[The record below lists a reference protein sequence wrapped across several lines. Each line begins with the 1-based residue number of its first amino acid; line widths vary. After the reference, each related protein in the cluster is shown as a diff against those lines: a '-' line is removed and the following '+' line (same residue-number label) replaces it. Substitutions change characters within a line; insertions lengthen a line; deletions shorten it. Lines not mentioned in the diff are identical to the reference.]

1 MMDQNDKT
9 VPDEPERAQAA
20 DGDNTTDFDFSV
32 SESGETVGHD
42 LPSESTSESDSEQT
56 ERTLPDT
63 IGRYAIREVLG
74 KGAFGAVCRAHD
86 EQLDRD
92 VAIKLPTV
100 MRLNSDLDMEAE
112 FLQEARQLAQLTH
125 PNIVS
130 VFDVGVENEICYI
143 VSDFLDGPNLNQWLS
158 DHSPT
163 WQESAR
169 IVASVADALAAAHS
183 RNTVHRDVKP
193 ANIIVSERAEGFM
206 PVLVDFGLAISEKTK
221 IQRGKVAGTPNYMSP
236 EQVRGEAGDIDGRT
250 DIYSLGVV
258 LYVMIAKRLPFQ
270 ANGVADLLRK
280 VVKEEVRPPRQF
292 VHSIPRELERIC
304 LKAMAKS
311 VAERYTTA
319 GDFATE
325 LRAVVKQEQATV
337 AATQSVVKT
346 KKSPRSRESV
356 RILIADDHE
365 LTRFKLQNDL
375 KKWGH
380 EVVAAED
387 GQQAWELFQQGQ
399 FEIVISDWMMPQV
412 DGLELVQR
420 IRGCEGGDYVYMI
433 MLTARAERQDI
444 VTGMAAGADDFLAK
458 PFQRDELQVRLR
470 AGVRITKLNR
480 DLLESNRRLTRSLE
494 AAAEIQQAILP
505 TAKPSIAG
513 FDVSWDHVASSDLG
527 GDMFNVLPLDE
538 QHIGFYVVD
547 VTGEG
552 IPAVLIATTL
562 SRALGQMSDDSSV
575 LVDLQDGNR
584 QIVEPAEV
592 AKRLNRQYSGGGE
605 TSQYFT
611 MAYGVLNLETKQLV
625 YTSAGH
631 PPILLVPADG
641 SPRML
646 DIDGFPIGMSSEDV
660 PFEQQ
665 AITLSSGDRLLIHS
679 DGVTDTMNDS
689 GQVFGAARL
698 LEFAEPPVDVG

>member
-1 MMDQNDKT
+1 
-9 VPDEPERAQAA
+9 
-20 DGDNTTDFDFSV
+20 
-32 SESGETVGHD
+32 
-42 LPSESTSESDSEQT
+42 
-56 ERTLPDT
+56 
-63 IGRYAIREVLG
+63 
-74 KGAFGAVCRAHD
+74 
-86 EQLDRD
+86 
-92 VAIKLPTV
+92 
-100 MRLNSDLDMEAE
+100 
-112 FLQEARQLAQLTH
+112 
-125 PNIVS
+125 
-130 VFDVGVENEICYI
+130 
-143 VSDFLDGPNLNQWLS
+143 
-158 DHSPT
+158 
-163 WQESAR
+163 
-169 IVASVADALAAAHS
+169 
-183 RNTVHRDVKP
+183 
-193 ANIIVSERAEGFM
+193 
-206 PVLVDFGLAISEKTK
+206 
-221 IQRGKVAGTPNYMSP
+221 
-236 EQVRGEAGDIDGRT
+236 
-250 DIYSLGVV
+250 
-258 LYVMIAKRLPFQ
+258 
-270 ANGVADLLRK
+270 
-280 VVKEEVRPPRQF
+280 
-292 VHSIPRELERIC
+292 
-304 LKAMAKS
+304 
-311 VAERYTTA
+311 
-319 GDFATE
+319 
-325 LRAVVKQEQATV
+325 
-337 AATQSVVKT
+337 
-346 KKSPRSRESV
+346 
-356 RILIADDHE
+356 
-365 LTRFKLQNDL
+365 
-375 KKWGH
+375 
-380 EVVAAED
+380 
-387 GQQAWELFQQGQ
+387 
-399 FEIVISDWMMPQV
+399 
-412 DGLELVQR
+412 
-420 IRGCEGGDYVYMI
+420 
-433 MLTARAERQDI
+433 LTARAERQDI

-605 TSQYFT
+605 TSQDFT